1 MAKNIIAALDIGS
14 SKITA
19 IIASVEDD
27 GKPQV
32 IGVATHPS
40 NGLKKG
46 VVVNIDESIKSIAE
60 CLEAAERMAG
70 LTVSSV
76 YASISGK
83 HIASTNNRGVV
94 AISKDEIGTEDVQ
107 RAIESARTVS
117 IPPSREILHVIPR
130 EFLVDAQG
138 GIKDPIGMSGT
149 RLEVDCHIV
158 SATTTALHNLVKSI
172 QQVGL
177 AIDDI
182 VFSAWAASGAVLTPT
197 EKELGVMLLDI
208 GGGTTG
214 INIFADDAICYS
226 GCLPVGGGNITSDLA
241 IGLRISLDDA
251 EKIKSNIIEI
261 LSKKK
266 EKSVDYDVPPI
277 ARKAMEEKK
286 SDDAE
291 NNEEDTDM
299 VDVSHLNI
307 EGLETVS
314 RIFIQE
320 IVEARLEEV
329 FNLVASQVI
338 QAGFDT
344 NMPAGI
350 VLTGGTAL
358 LPGINKTAQKVFGVP
373 VRIGYPSGLSGLVD
387 EISGPDF
394 ATGQGL
400 ILYGVENER
409 QSISSGGGFGQVA
422 QAGGGLV
429 QKVTSWFK
437 SLLP

>member
-1 MAKNIIAALDIGS
+1 MAKKIITALDIGS

-19 IIASVEDD
+19 IIASAEDD

-40 NGLKKG
+40 TGLKKG
-46 VVVNIDESIKSIAE
+46 VVVNIDEAIKSIAE

-83 HIASTNNRGVV
+83 HITSTNNRGVV
-94 AISKDEIGTEDVQ
+94 AISRDEIGTDDVQ

-158 SATTTALHNLVKSI
+158 SATTTALHNLVKCI

-214 INIFADDAICYS
+214 INIFVDDAICYS

-251 EKIKSNIIEI
+251 EKIKANLLEI
-261 LSKKK
+261 LSEKK
-266 EKSVDYDVPPI
+266 EKSVDFDVPAI
-277 ARKAMEEKK
+277 SRKNAPQAEQEDDSEKEEK
-286 SDDAE
+286 
-291 NNEEDTDM
+291 NTDE
-299 VDVSHLNI
+299 VDITHLNI
-307 EGLETVS
+307 TGLDTVS
-314 RIFIQE
+314 RTFVRE
-320 IVEARLEEV
+320 IVEARMEEICS
-329 FNLVASQVI
+329 LVVAQVG

-344 NMPAGI
+344 NMPAGV
-350 VLTGGTAL
+350 VLTGGTSL
-358 LPGINKTAQKVFGVP
+358 IPGINKIAQGVFGVP
-373 VRIGYPSGLSGLVD
+373 VRVGYPSGLGGLVD
-387 EISGPDF
+387 EVSGPDY

-400 ILYGVENER
+400 IMYGTENER
-409 QSISSGGGFGQVA
+409 QSISSGGFGQSA
-422 QAGGGLV
+422 ESGGGLV
-429 QKVTSWFK
+429 EKITTWFK

>member
-1 MAKNIIAALDIGS
+1 MAKKIITALDIGS
-14 SKITA
+14 SKIST
-19 IIASVEDD
+19 IIASVEVD

-46 VVVNIDESIKSIAE
+46 VVVNIDEAIKSIAE
-60 CLEAAERMAG
+60 SLEAAERMAG

-83 HIASTNNRGVV
+83 HITSTNNRGVV
-94 AISKDEIGTEDVQ
+94 AISREEIGPDDVQ

-158 SATTTALHNLVKSI
+158 SATTTALHNLVKCV

-182 VFSAWAASGAVLTPT
+182 VFSTWAAAGAVLTPT

-214 INIFADDAICYS
+214 INIFMDDAICYS
-226 GCLPVGGGNITSDLA
+226 GCIPIGGGNITSDLA
-241 IGLRISLDDA
+241 IGLRISLENA
-251 EKIKSNIIEI
+251 EKLKENLSEI
-261 LSKKK
+261 LSKPKQK
-266 EKSVDYDVPPI
+266 ES
-277 ARKAMEEKK
+277 
-286 SDDAE
+286 
-291 NNEEDTDM
+291 N
-299 VDVSHLNI
+299 LNI
-307 EGLETVS
+307 PSIKRRFDNKPEKDKEDSDTIDISYLNIDELKTVQ
-314 RIFIQE
+314 RTFLME
-320 IVEARLEEV
+320 IIEARLEEL
-329 FNLVASQVI
+329 FNLIVAQVM
-338 QAGFDT
+338 QAGFEAG
-344 NMPAGI
+344 MPAGI
-350 VLTGGTAL
+350 VITGGTAL
-358 LPGINKTAQKVFGVP
+358 LPGTKKSAQNVLKVP
-373 VRIGYPSGLSGLVD
+373 VRIGYPTGLTGLTD

-400 ILYGVENER
+400 ILYGVETDFTPGG
-409 QSISSGGGFGQVA
+409 SGIGQIA
-422 QAGGGLV
+422 EKGGGLAD
-429 QKVTSWFK
+429 KMKGWFK

>member
-1 MAKNIIAALDIGS
+1 MAKKIITALDIGS
-14 SKITA
+14 SKICT

-32 IGVATHPS
+32 IGVANHPS
-40 NGLKKG
+40 KGLKKG
-46 VVVNIDESIKSIAE
+46 VVVNIDEAIKSIAE

-83 HIASTNNRGVV
+83 HITSTNNRGVV
-94 AISKDEIGTEDVQ
+94 AISREEIGPDDVQ

-158 SATTTALHNLVKSI
+158 SATSTALHNLVKCI

-177 AIDDI
+177 GIEDI
-182 VFSAWAASGAVLTPT
+182 VFSGWSASGAVLTPT

-214 INIFADDAICYS
+214 INIFQDDAIAYS
-226 GCLPVGGGNITSDLA
+226 GCIPVGGANVTSDLA
-241 IGLRISLDDA
+241 IGLRMSLEDA
-251 EKIKSNIIEI
+251 AILKEHLPELLKKSKD
-261 LSKKK
+261 KKR
-266 EKSVDYDVPPI
+266 EENLNVPPI
-277 ARKAMEEKK
+277 ARKKKDAEEKDNK
-286 SDDAE
+286 EDE
-291 NNEEDTDM
+291 NM
-299 VDVSHLNI
+299 LDVAYLNI
-307 EGLETVS
+307 QGLKKLDKRFLE
-314 RIFIQE
+314 E
-320 IVEARLEEV
+320 IVTARLEEV
-329 FNLVASQVI
+329 FGLVQNQVI
-338 QAGFDT
+338 QSGFDA
-344 NMPAGI
+344 NMPAGV

-358 LPGINKTAQKVFGVP
+358 LPGINKVAQRVFNVP
-373 VRIGYPSGLSGLVD
+373 VRVGYPSGLGGLVD
-387 EISGPDF
+387 EISGPDY
-394 ATGQGL
+394 ATSQGL
-400 ILYGVENER
+400 ILYGIENESR
-409 QSISSGGGFGQVA
+409 GGGGSQGFSQVA
-422 QAGGGLV
+422 DMGGGLV
-429 QKVTSWFK
+429 EKVTGWFK